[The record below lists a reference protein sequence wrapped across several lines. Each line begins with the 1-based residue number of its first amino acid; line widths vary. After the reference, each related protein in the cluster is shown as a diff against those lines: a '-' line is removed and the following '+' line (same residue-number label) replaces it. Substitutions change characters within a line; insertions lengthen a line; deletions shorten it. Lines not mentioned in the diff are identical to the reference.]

1 VLRVFVGTVHSGV
14 SITIGL
20 YLSFVGKDARQHLSA
35 IVAVIYGRLWEFMRD
50 VYVNLMRLRLRNEE
64 VSSKSTST
72 RADVAFIHSKEMVN
86 KTGAETVP
94 GRPNRGSNNTAAFV
108 DHLPPLPL
116 IPSSRIPPGIPS
128 SVPLGGPNLLGNE
141 ASQTLSLLNPGPPA
155 RCTSGSDRCCTRSL
169 ASIDANR
176 DGEESNA
183 LTEGVHSNRELS
195 RLNSHKL
202 TLNQNPCT

>member
-72 RADVAFIHSKEMVN
+72 HVDVAFIHSTEMVN
-86 KTGAETVP
+86 KTGAETAP
-94 GRPNRGSNNTAAFV
+94 GRPKRGSNSTAAPV

-128 SVPLGGPNLLGNE
+128 SIPLGGPNLLGNE
-141 ASQTLSLLNPGPPA
+141 TSQTLSLLNPGPPA
-155 RCTSGSDRCCTRSL
+155 RCTSGSDRCCTRPSASL
-169 ASIDANR
+169 EANR
-176 DGEESNA
+176 NGEESNA
-183 LTEGVHSNRELS
+183 PAEIVHSTRKS
-195 RLNSHKL
+195 PRLNSH
-202 TLNQNPCT
+202 